1 MKRVLFVS
9 ISALLATGRAF
20 AGSPVLSVDVSV
32 DAGRIVRTYNRT
44 LLIGSNIALWDRQ
57 DRFDDPV
64 IKGWFRELAP
74 AFVRLPGGSWSD
86 ITYWN
91 GNGVRERGTQNTDKT
106 RYSAKPYS
114 EWSAP
119 WGTWNI
125 DYADYAP
132 SFVVNEKNQAAGW
145 HGGVDVKY
153 MHNWARELGARQFAI
168 VNGGLGSP
176 RDAAEWVRWA
186 GKMGY
191 DVKYWEVG
199 NELGGGWESGHF
211 LPGGKELNGYIY
223 ARRYKEFATAM
234 KSADPLARV
243 GIMDWVDDV
252 LAYCGELVDFVSI
265 HTYPVLGTED
275 DAALFAITGNVA
287 KDLTAVRASITKY
300 QPARASAI
308 DIGYTEWNMGW
319 ADLRGA
325 LWHAIWIGETF
336 RQGATYSMQWDFF
349 HMIEPDPKVLKRRS
363 IYWAHWLWRNKMGD
377 TLLESRASGADPV
390 TFYSTKTDKGLAIMM
405 ANRSADSEVTVNVS
419 LAGFT
424 PASRGTAVRL
434 TSREY
439 LWLGENAAGHNS
451 SSGEGIRR
459 DYQPSEE
466 PLRTAA
472 TFPVMLPPQS
482 LTVVEVPPAGATEMS
497 LPAAPKPGK
506 VALSI
511 YLPSEVFADTP
522 VDGWVIADRADNHE
536 PYPVPLADAVLKVT
550 GPAKAV
556 STTVRMREAAG
567 RFRLV
572 PSRPGQVTVK
582 ASVAGVSASR
592 TITIKSAAPR
602 PLVFWEMEETSP
614 PSNIRS
620 QWKLTMDQSIRAN
633 HGVAKVDFQDE
644 NPGVVKKQEF
654 LHIDGLPGPDKLPNR
669 GNVRGVVVDLALS
682 PDFKCDDKDAYVEAV
697 MQGPMN
703 WWMVLGSAK
712 LRDMTDWK
720 THTFVTKDPK
730 NLKAMSAVGTVML
743 VIRSQ
748 SPIHGSIYIDRMGVM
763 VR

>member
-1 MKRVLFVS
+1 MKKVLLVLVPAFLS
-9 ISALLATGRAF
+9 FGNAF
-20 AGSPVLSVDVSV
+20 AVSPTLSVDVTV
-32 DAGRIVRTYNRT
+32 DAGKVIRTHDRT

-64 IKGWFRELAP
+64 VKGWFRELAP

-91 GNGVRERGTQNTDKT
+91 GNGVRERGSQNTDKT
-106 RYSAKPYS
+106 RYSSTPYS

-125 DYADYAP
+125 DYSDYAP
-132 SFVVNEKNQAAGW
+132 TFVVNEKNQAAAW

-153 MHNWARELGARQFAI
+153 LHNWARELGARQFAI

-186 GKMGY
+186 RKMGY

-234 KSADPLARV
+234 KAVDPSAKI
-243 GIMDWVDDV
+243 GIMDWIDDV
-252 LAYCGELVDFVSI
+252 LAYCGELVDFVSL

-275 DAALFAITGNVA
+275 DEALFAITGNVA
-287 KDLTAVRASITKY
+287 KDLNAVRASITKY

-308 DIGYTEWNMGW
+308 DNGYTEWNMGW

-349 HMIEPDPKVLKRRS
+349 HMTEPDPKVLKRRS

-377 TLLESRASGADPV
+377 TLLESRASQADPV

-405 ANRSADSEVTVNVS
+405 ANRSANSPVTVHVS

-424 PASRGTAVRL
+424 PAPRGTAVRL
-434 TSREY
+434 TSREF
-439 LWLGENAAGHNS
+439 LWLGENPAANPLGGTS
-451 SSGEGIRR
+451 GIRR
-459 DYQPSEE
+459 DYRPTEE
-466 PLRTAA
+466 AVPTAP
-472 TFPVMLPPQS
+472 TFSVSVPPQS
-482 LTVVEVPPAGATEMS
+482 ITVVEVPPAGAPETT

-506 VALSI
+506 PALSI
-511 YLPSEVFADTP
+511 YLPSEAFADTP
-522 VDGWVIADRADNHE
+522 LDGWVIADRADNKE
-536 PYPVPLADAVLKVT
+536 PYPVPLPDAVLKVT

-556 STTVRMREAAG
+556 SKAVRMREAAG

-572 PSRPGQVTVK
+572 PSRTGKVTVK
-582 ASVAGVSASR
+582 ATVAGVSASR

-633 HGVAKVDFQDE
+633 HGVAKVDFHDE
-644 NPGVVKKQEF
+644 NPGTVKKQEI
-654 LHIDGLPGPDKLPNR
+654 LHIDGFPERGRLPNR
-669 GNVRGVVVDLALS
+669 EGIRGVVVDLALS
-682 PDFKCDDKDAYVEAV
+682 PDFRCDDKDAYVEAV
-697 MQGPMN
+697 LQGSMN

-712 LRDMTDWK
+712 LKDVAAWK
-720 THTFVTKDPK
+720 TYTFVTRDPK
-730 NLKAMSAVGTVML
+730 HFKAMSAVGTVLL
-743 VIRSQ
+743 VIRSKA
-748 SPIHGSIYIDRMGVM
+748 SIHGSIYIDRMGVM
-763 VR
+763 IR